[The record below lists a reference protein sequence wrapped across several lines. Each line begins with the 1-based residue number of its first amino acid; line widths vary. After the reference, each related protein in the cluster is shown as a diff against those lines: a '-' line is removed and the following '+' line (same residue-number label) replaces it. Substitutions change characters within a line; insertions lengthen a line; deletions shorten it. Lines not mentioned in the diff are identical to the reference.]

1 MYNQRKG
8 GVMIKKQLAAL
19 WIIFFMFTLMTVS
32 YVILTNEARLD
43 SWTGQ
48 YMKISGISWKEM
60 SKDSAYLAE
69 YQAYTLTKRF
79 ALLSFLILNLGMLT
93 VYVLRKK
100 DVNDKL
106 GFEEVLKGILILAG
120 AGWIIYWLY
129 QFSQASNEKIA
140 WLLSPIN
147 LMPILGLLVLIGI
160 VLVVVQSEI
169 GAAGKE

>member
-1 MYNQRKG
+1 MNR
-8 GVMIKKQLAAL
+8 KQLAAL
-19 WIIFFMFTLMTVS
+19 WSIFFIFTLMTAS
-32 YVILTNEARLD
+32 FVILANEAKID

-48 YMKISGISWKEM
+48 YMEIAGVSWKEM

-69 YQAYTLTKRF
+69 YRAYTLTKRF
-79 ALLSFLILNLGMLT
+79 ALLSFLILNLGVLT

-140 WLLSPIN
+140 WLLSPVN
-147 LMPILGLLVLIGI
+147 LVPILGLLVLVGI